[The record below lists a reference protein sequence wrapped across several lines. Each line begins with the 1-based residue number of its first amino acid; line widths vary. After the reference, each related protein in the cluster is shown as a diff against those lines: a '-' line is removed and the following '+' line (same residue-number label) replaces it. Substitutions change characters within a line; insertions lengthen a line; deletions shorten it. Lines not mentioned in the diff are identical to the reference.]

1 MRANERLE
9 VGYRLN
15 GRYRV
20 CRSLGQGGFGITYLA
35 EDELLGQKIV
45 IKEYFPA
52 CFARRAEDGSIRI
65 TEETDRAAFTEGRNR
80 FLREARILTSL
91 LDVSGVVKAWNYFQE
106 NQTAYLVMEYVQ
118 GISLRSWLE
127 QNGEVA
133 SLDEALEMLRPV
145 VLALESIHKKGL
157 LHRDITPDNL
167 MVGANGTVKL
177 LDFGSARSYLREKD
191 SEMTQTVL
199 LKSGYA
205 PPEQYDGR
213 CVQGPWTDIYAL
225 SATLY
230 EMITG
235 CMPEDALQ
243 RQIRDELLEPSVYGA
258 KITPEQEEHLLKRGL
273 ALDERERY
281 TSVREFSSDFYPE
294 EKMREVTL

>member
-1 MRANERLE
+1 MRTKERLE
-9 VGYRLN
+9 MGYRLN

-52 CFARRAEDGSIRI
+52 AFARRAEDGSIRI
-65 TEETDRAAFTEGRNR
+65 MEETDRAAFTEGRNR

-91 LDVSGVVKAWNYFQE
+91 LDVPGVVKAWNYFQE

-127 QNGEVA
+127 QNGEVP
-133 SLDEALEMLRPV
+133 SFDEALEMLRPV
-145 VLALESIHKKGL
+145 VLALANIHKKGL

-177 LDFGSARSYLREKD
+177 LDLARR
-191 SEMTQTVL
+191 
-199 LKSGYA
+199 
-205 PPEQYDGR
+205 
-213 CVQGPWTDIYAL
+213 
-225 SATLY
+225 
-230 EMITG
+230 
-235 CMPEDALQ
+235 
-243 RQIRDELLEPSVYGA
+243 
-258 KITPEQEEHLLKRGL
+258 
-273 ALDERERY
+273 
-281 TSVREFSSDFYPE
+281 VRI
-294 EKMREVTL
+294 